1 MKPHL
6 KARLFW
12 TAAAVALALTAQ
24 DARAAKLTL
33 NPNAITLDGSGSD
46 GDPTRLAD
54 EQAAAGDPRAGDR
67 PDLTSNWQSTSGI
80 HVNAAIID
88 LGASYEIARIYLYDR
103 NGSAADFTVTAGSPT
118 GGWTTVLAST
128 PLNHYRVWKGFPNNT
143 ANDGT
148 GFVDDPLLE
157 FSGVTTRY
165 LRVVNPN
172 GQVSMP
178 EIVVYTKTPAGP
190 TDVARNKT
198 ALGSSVYDTA
208 TPASA
213 AVDGNN
219 TTGWRSSGSAK
230 PYTYLEVDLGGYFSL
245 SQFDLEIGTTT
256 GSAPSDFE
264 IQAQN
269 EGCWQTVPGT
279 AVTGHP
285 STDVSESFTLGSP
298 IVTNKVR
305 FVCKNGGS
313 GCRVRTFAALGVA
326 SSQTAAA
333 APSCGGGTQVVRRSP
348 SYDYAE
354 FLPGDYNDDPDQ
366 TFPLIIALHG
376 VGGRTVTADR
386 SAIDSSPEGLARQ
399 LKNNSSLRSTFPAI
413 TVSPHCRDFGV
424 TSGNCNFTLARLEE
438 LWRDVMSTYR
448 VDPDRIYMTGLSGG
462 ALATN
467 KFALYHHQEL
477 AAILPIAGTLGE
489 ITSQQKTF
497 DPVTGDPVPD
507 SNGLH
512 ICNMKQLPILAVH
525 GTLDNHPVTPPY
537 HSVSYQNTMNVK
549 CSPTYP
555 KTLLRLIVG
564 GTHSGNTWDTA
575 YADPRTYDWL
585 FAQRASDKADPATHS
600 APVVTTSANQSV
612 TLPTDSASFTGSATD
627 ADGTIAKYSWINV
640 TVNGDPWPT
649 VADNLSNPSRTL
661 SANPAGTAGTY
672 KFRLIATDDDGFTG
686 FKDVTLTVKP

>member
-6 KARLFW
+6 KARYFW
-12 TAAAVALALTAQ
+12 TAAASILALIAQ

-33 NPNAITLDGSGSD
+33 NPASITLDTGSD
-46 GDPTRLAD
+46 GIPGRLAD
-54 EQAAAGDPRAGDR
+54 EQSAAGDPRAGDR
-67 PDLTSNWQSTSGI
+67 PDLTSNWVSTSGAHI
-80 HVNAAIID
+80 NAAIID
-88 LGASYEIARIYLYDR
+88 LGANYEIARIYLYDT
-103 NGSAADFTVTAGSPT
+103 NGSGGDFTVTAGSPT
-118 GGWTTVLAST
+118 SGWTNLLASNT
-128 PLNHYRVWKGFPNNT
+128 LNHYKVWKGFPNST

-148 GFVDDPLLE
+148 GFVDDPAME
-157 FSGVTTRY
+157 YSGVTTRY
-165 LRVVNPN
+165 LRVVNPS
-172 GQVSMP
+172 GLLGMP

-190 TDVARNKT
+190 TDVAQSKA
-198 ALGSSVYDTA
+198 ALGSSNYDVS

-213 AVDGNN
+213 AVDGNAA
-219 TTGWRSSGSAK
+219 TGWRSEGSAR

-245 SQFDLEIGTTT
+245 SRFDLEIGTTT

-264 IQAQN
+264 IQTQN

-313 GCRVRTFAALGVA
+313 GCRVRTFAAIGVA
-326 SSQTAAA
+326 STKTAAA

-354 FLPGDYNDDPDQ
+354 FLPGDYDNDPDQ

-376 VGGRTVTADR
+376 VGGETVADDR
-386 SAIDSSPEGLARQ
+386 SAIYSSPEGLAKQ
-399 LKNNSSLRSTFPAI
+399 IKNSSTFRSTFPAI
-413 TVSPHCRDFGV
+413 TVSPHCRNIGV
-424 TSGNCNFTLARLEE
+424 TTGDCNFTLARLEE

-467 KFALYHHQEL
+467 KFALYHYQEL
-477 AAILPIAGTLGE
+477 AAILPIAGNLQE
-489 ITSQQKTF
+489 ITPEQKAF
-497 DPVTGDPVPD
+497 DAAGDPVPD
-507 SNGLH
+507 VNGRH
-512 ICNMKQLPILAVH
+512 ICDMKQLPILAVH
-525 GTLDNHPVTPPY
+525 GTQDG
-537 HSVSYQNTMNVK
+537 HSLTRAYRSVDYQNIMNVK

-555 KTLLRLIVG
+555 KMLLRLIVG
-564 GTHSGNTWDTA
+564 GLHTGSTWDTA
-575 YADPRTYDWL
+575 YADSRTYDWL

-600 APVVTTSANQSV
+600 APVVTPSANQTV
-612 TLPTDSASFTGSATD
+612 TLPTDSANFNGSATD
-627 ADGTIAKYSWINV
+627 SDGTITKYSWINV

-649 VADNLSNPSRTL
+649 VADNLSSASSTL
-661 SANPAGTAGTY
+661 SASPAGTAGTY

-686 FKDVTLTVKP
+686 FKDVTLTVK